1 MVKRTEKRASATKMV
16 RESSAGWMIKNLSV
30 ALDMEMIRQLKPL
43 GIKLP
48 QFAILMTLFESD
60 GLTQVEIG
68 KQINMPGYGITRN
81 IDALEKAGLI
91 KRQPH
96 ETSRRSLRVYLT
108 KKGKAHAPKLFQI
121 VNHVNQLLL
130 STLTTTETKQFI
142 KILNKLLKE
151 HRFADLH
158 HGKTIENYPTP

>member
-1 MVKRTEKRASATKMV
+1 MAKQTENMTSATKSV
-16 RESSAGWMIKNLSV
+16 RKSSAGWIIKNLSV
-30 ALDMEMIRQLKPL
+30 VLDTEMNRQLKPL

-68 KQINMPGYGITRN
+68 KQIAMPGYGTTRN
-81 IDALEKAGLI
+81 LDILETAGLT

-108 KKGKAHAPKLFQI
+108 KKGKTLAPELFQI
-121 VNHVNQLLL
+121 VNNVNRLLL
-130 STLTTTETKQFI
+130 STLTTTETKQFE

-151 HRFADLH
+151 HRLADIH
-158 HGKTIENYPTP
+158 HDNIKENHRPR